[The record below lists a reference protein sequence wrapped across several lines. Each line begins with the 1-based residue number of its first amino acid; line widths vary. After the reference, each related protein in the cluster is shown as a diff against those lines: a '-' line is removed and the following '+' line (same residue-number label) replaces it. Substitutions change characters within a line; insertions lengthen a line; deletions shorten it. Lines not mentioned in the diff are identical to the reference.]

1 MSLYLASAGSGS
13 GQDVVCAEPL
23 RQVLGLSFPLLTLQ
37 LPFLCPHFVG
47 KPLVM
52 FVLGSPSTGKGTQC
66 AS

>member
-1 MSLYLASAGSGS
+1 MISRS
-13 GQDVVCAEPL
+13 PL

-37 LPFLCPHFVG
+37 PPFLCPHFVG